1 VNRAR
6 PDDTAHPGATQAW
19 RARPRW
25 PVLAAVAAALLL
37 AGCGGGDDS
46 AGGAAGGAGDG
57 AAAGQDAS
65 LCTVLSQQ
73 RVAEIVQQELKP
85 PAATSDGS
93 GCSYFPVEVKDGKE
107 ILVQMK
113 AWPKSDATRVQ
124 RAVPVPEI
132 GPEALV
138 GNNGS
143 RGTAITQFPQGDQVI
158 EVSLGATDFEP
169 PNELLA
175 RSSALGTA
183 LAQGLGIARPLTQE
197 SGPQSVAA
205 DRAMC
210 SVVKVADV
218 NAALGTKV
226 LTAKPP
232 YAQDLKH
239 KMCTYRTAEG
249 AKPYSTVTI
258 TVTLP
263 SASGEPGEGE
273 PAPELGLGAAAGTY
287 PLGVWASF
295 PTTDDQIVDLVWD
308 SRAARTPE
316 SQKALTTL
324 AKQLRDK
331 LSG

>member
-6 PDDTAHPGATQAW
+6 PDDTAHPAATATW
-19 RARPRW
+19 RAGPRW
-25 PVLAAVAAALLL
+25 PVLAPVAAALLL
-37 AGCGGGDDS
+37 AGCGGDD
-46 AGGAAGGAGDG
+46 AVGGTAGGAGG
-57 AAAGQDAS
+57 GTAGGKDAS
-65 LCTVLSQQ
+65 LCKVLAEQQ
-73 RVAEIVQQELKP
+73 VAEIVKQELKP
-85 PAATSDGS
+85 PAVTSDGS
-93 GCSYFPVEVKDGKE
+93 GCSYFPGEVKDGKE
-107 ILVQMK
+107 ILVQVQT
-113 AWPKSDATRVQ
+113 WPKSDATRVQ

-132 GPEALV
+132 GPEAVV

-143 RGTAITQFPQGDQVI
+143 RGTAITQFPQDGRVI
-158 EVSLGATDFEP
+158 EVSLGATDFDP
-169 PNELLA
+169 PEELLA
-175 RSSALGTA
+175 RSRALGTA
-183 LAQGLGIARPLTQE
+183 LAQGLGTARPVTQE
-197 SGPQSVAA
+197 SGPRSVAA
-205 DRAMC
+205 GRALC

-232 YAQDLKH
+232 YAQDVKH

-258 TVTLP
+258 TVTPP

-295 PTTDDQIVDLVWD
+295 PTADDQIVDLVWD
-308 SRAARTPE
+308 SRAARSPQA
-316 SQKALTTL
+316 QKALTTL
-324 AKQLRDK
+324 AKQVRDK